1 MFFVVV
7 VNGGVVVVVTVV
19 VDWVVDVD
27 MGSLQLTEIV
37 LRQSNIHWKIVF
49 SEFNIR

>member
-37 LRQSNIHWKIVF
+37 LRQSNIHWKIFF